1 LRQSSGGF
9 VIYHITLWTAW
20 AEAQQ
25 RGEYRAASLENEGFI
40 HFSTNSQILP
50 VVDKIFKGQRD
61 LLLLVID
68 PALLTSELKWEPP
81 AGEAPPGIPENDLF
95 PHVYG
100 PINLD
105 AVVKAIDL
113 ESTPDGSYDL
123 PIDL

>member
-1 LRQSSGGF
+1 M
-9 VIYHITLWTAW
+9 IYHITLRAAW
-20 AEAQQ
+20 IEA
-25 RGEYRAASLENEGFI
+25 RESGEYQAGSLENEGFI
-40 HFSTNSQILP
+40 HCSTNSQILP
-50 VVDKIFKGQRD
+50 VVDKFFKGQRN

-68 PALLTSELKWEPP
+68 PSLLTSELKWEPP
-81 AGEAPPGIPENDLF
+81 YSGAPPGIPEDDLF

-105 AVVKAIDL
+105 AIVKVVDL

>member
-1 LRQSSGGF
+1 
-9 VIYHITLWTAW
+9 VIYHITLRAAW
-20 AEAQQ
+20 VKARE
-25 RGEYRAASLENEGFI
+25 RGEYRAASLENEGFV
-40 HFSTNSQILP
+40 HCSTNSQILP
-50 VVDKIFKGQRD
+50 VVDKFFKGQRS

-68 PALLTSELKWEPP
+68 PSLLSSELKWEPP
-81 AGEAPPGIPENDLF
+81 SGGAPPGIPADDLF

-105 AVVKAIDL
+105 AIVKTVDL

>member
-1 LRQSSGGF
+1 M
-9 VIYHITLWTAW
+9 IYHIAWRAAW
-20 AEAQQ
+20 AEAQK
-25 RGEYRAASLENEGFI
+25 RGEYRAVSLETEGFI
-40 HFSTNSQILP
+40 HCSTNSQIRP
-50 VVDKIFKGQRD
+50 VVDKFFKGQRN
-61 LLLLVID
+61 LLLLVFD

-81 AGEAPPGIPENDLF
+81 AGEAPPEVPENDLF

-105 AVVKAIDL
+105 AVVKAVDL

>member
-1 LRQSSGGF
+1 M
-9 VIYHITLWTAW
+9 IYHITLWTAW